1 MWKFILLLIL
11 AGIVG
16 GGVYLATWDMPPPSE
31 RLEKVIPNDRFNS
44 N

>member
-1 MWKFILLLIL
+1 MWKFVLLLLL

-31 RLEKVIPNDRFNS
+31 RMEKVVPNDRFNRS
-44 N
+44 

>member
-1 MWKFILLLIL
+1 MWKFVLLLLL

-31 RLEKVIPNDRFNS
+31 RMEKVVPNDRFNR